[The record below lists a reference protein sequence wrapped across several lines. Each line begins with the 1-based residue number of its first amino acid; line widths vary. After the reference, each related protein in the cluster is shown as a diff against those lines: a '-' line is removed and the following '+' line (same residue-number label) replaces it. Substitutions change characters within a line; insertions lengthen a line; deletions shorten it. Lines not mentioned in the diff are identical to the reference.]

1 MQRTLL
7 FLTIILLLQACNDR
21 SFEEPSDAQSEN
33 AYKLEQVIVLSRHNI
48 RSPLTRFGSV
58 LDSLTP
64 HRDMWHE
71 WSADAGRLTLK
82 GGVSETLM
90 GQYFK
95 LWLESEGF
103 IPQDWQP
110 TPREA
115 LFYANSLQRTVATAR
130 YFSAGFAPAA
140 DIRVKYL
147 PGKLNKTFLPI
158 ITADSDAFRE
168 EAARE
173 RDGFMQEAFSDS
185 LSKAYPVLEE
195 VLDYYESEYYKVHGK
210 PFDGD
215 TIEFFDIKGDEARMR
230 GMLKTA
236 LSACDALVLQS
247 YEEEDLCK
255 AAFGHDIGEEGWSR
269 IADIVTIYQNILFS
283 APIVSLNVSKE
294 MAGEIGRE
302 LGRRGRKFTFLC
314 GHDSTILSLLS
325 AIGTEPYVLAGAL
338 ERNTPISLKLVIER
352 RSKGDEQFVRLR
364 LVYPS
369 WQQLRELPALDL
381 QNPPMSCDLRL
392 KGLSVNEDGY
402 YRLSDVRKRLSD
414 AVAAGRAAAGGLLP
428 DYLKQ

>member
-1 MQRTLL
+1 MKRLPIFLTL
-7 FLTIILLLQACNDR
+7 FLLLPSCNDR
-21 SFEEPSDAQSEN
+21 SFEMPAGSRADN
-33 AYKLEQVIVLSRHNI
+33 PYRLEQVIVLSRHNI
-48 RSPLTRFGSV
+48 RSPLTRNGSV

-64 HRDMWHE
+64 HHDMWHV

-95 LWLESEGF
+95 LWLESEGL

-110 TPREA
+110 SGREA
-115 LFYANSLQRTVATAR
+115 YFYANSLQRTVATAR
-130 YFSAGFAPAA
+130 HFSAGFAPAA

-158 ITADSDAFRE
+158 ITADSETFRE

-173 RDGFMQEAFSDS
+173 RAHFMEESFTDS

-195 VLDYYESEYYKVHGK
+195 VLDYYESDYYKTHGK

-247 YEEEDLCK
+247 YEEDDLAK

-269 IADIVTIYQNILFS
+269 LADIVTIYQNILFS

-294 MAGEIGRE
+294 MADELKRE

-325 AIGTEPYVLAGAL
+325 AIGTEPYVLDNAL
-338 ERNTPISLKLVIER
+338 ERNTPISLKLVVER
-352 RSKGDEQFVRLR
+352 RSRDGEQFVRLR

-392 KGLSVNEDGY
+392 KGLDVNEDGY
-402 YRLSDVRKRLSD
+402 YRLADIRNRLTE
-414 AVAAGRAAAGGLLP
+414 AAAAGRAAESGKLP
-428 DYLKQ
+428 EYLK

>member
-1 MQRTLL
+1 MKRLPI
-7 FLTIILLLQACNDR
+7 FLTSVLLVLSCNDR
-21 SFEEPSDAQSEN
+21 SFETPAGVSADN
-33 AYKLEQVIVLSRHNI
+33 PYKLEQVIVLSRHNI
-48 RSPLTRFGSV
+48 RSPLTRNGSV

-64 HRDMWHE
+64 HHDMWHI

-82 GGVSETLM
+82 GGISETLM

-95 LWLESEGF
+95 LWLESEGL

-110 TPREA
+110 SRREA
-115 LFYANSLQRTVATAR
+115 YFYANSLQRTVATAR
-130 YFSAGFAPAA
+130 HFSAGFAPAA

-147 PGKLNKTFLPI
+147 PGKLNKTFLTI
-158 ITADSDAFRE
+158 ITADSEAFRE

-173 RDGFMQEAFSDS
+173 RAQFMEERLMDS

-195 VLDYYESEYYKVHGK
+195 VLDYYKSDYYKVHGK

-215 TIEFFDIKGDEARMR
+215 TIEFFDMKGDESKMR

-236 LSACDALVLQS
+236 LSACDALVMQS
-247 YEEEDLCK
+247 YEEDDLSK
-255 AAFGHDIGEEGWSR
+255 AAFGHDIGDEGWSR
-269 IADIVTIYQNILFS
+269 LADIVTIYQDILFS

-294 MAGEIGRE
+294 MADELKRE

-325 AIGTEPYVLAGAL
+325 AIGTEPYVLDNAL

-352 RSKGDEQFVRLR
+352 RSRDGEQFVRLR

-369 WQQLRELPALDL
+369 WQQLRELPAFDL
-381 QNPPMSCDLRL
+381 QNPPMSCDIRL
-392 KGLSVNEDGY
+392 KGLDVNEDGY
-402 YRLSDVRKRLSD
+402 YRLADIRNRLTE
-414 AVAAGRAAAGGLLP
+414 AAAAGRAADSGKLP
-428 DYLKQ
+428 EYLK